1 MTCIDRTRCLSCIQG
16 YKYSANTY
24 VCSSTCS
31 IGSYFNTTV
40 NDCQSCSPSCL
51 TCQSSTFCYICSP
64 QTYLHILSTSTNQCI
79 PQCPS
84 LYYADTSKCMK
95 CLYPCLECTSSIDC
109 ITCANGVLYQ
119 NRCIAGCPDSTY
131 MSVVGNVSVCLACTG
146 YCLTC
151 GGTGDRCLSC
161 VNGYYLVVGMY
172 RCVPV
177 CPSGTYKLDV
187 TKSCVSCPDT
197 CSACVNSSY
206 CTACVANKTYLN
218 TATHGCVEYCPTG
231 TYGNSTS
238 LQC

>member
-1 MTCIDRTRCLSCIQG
+1 
-16 YKYSANTY
+16 
-24 VCSSTCS
+24 
-31 IGSYFNTTV
+31 
-40 NDCQSCSPSCL
+40 
-51 TCQSSTFCYICSP
+51 
-64 QTYLHILSTSTNQCI
+64 
-79 PQCPS
+79 
-84 LYYADTSKCMK
+84 
-95 CLYPCLECTSSIDC
+95 
-109 ITCANGVLYQ
+109 
-119 NRCIAGCPDSTY
+119 